1 MRYLPNILLVLAL
14 PAGALGF
21 ALGLRVLSALVPD
34 LAQGIVGLFV
44 GLFVGGL
51 FMMPFIIPFF
61 DRMAKRDLAAHRAE
75 QALAGSEDEEPGIG
89 DQPRKQV

>member
-51 FMMPFIIPFF
+51 FMMPFLVPFF
-61 DRMAKRDLAAHRAE
+61 DRMAKRDLAAHRAQE
-75 QALAGSEDEEPGIG
+75 ALAGGED
-89 DQPRKQV
+89 DQPGKQV